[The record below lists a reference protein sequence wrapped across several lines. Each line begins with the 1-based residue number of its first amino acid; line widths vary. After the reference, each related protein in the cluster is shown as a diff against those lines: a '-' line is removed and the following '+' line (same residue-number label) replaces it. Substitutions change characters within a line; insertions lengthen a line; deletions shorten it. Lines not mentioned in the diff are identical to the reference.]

1 MLKIVKKQ
9 GKIVRAFRLGDEH
22 PVLSELIAVSKIKK
36 VDECTYEVFS
46 QEAVKAASG
55 HGQLATVGDW
65 IRIDGA
71 GFPYPCKNEWFQ
83 QNFRH
88 IEGDDYKQI
97 PKVLSAWT
105 ADQPIF
111 PEIEYLIQ
119 KKGLVLDKEHPDK
132 YFQAILW
139 GNPEVA
145 AKDAVLVFYSIEYG
159 KDGTIVDADYN
170 FVQKNEFE
178 RTYDIA
184 TCYEVQ

>member
-9 GKIVRAFRLGDEH
+9 GKIVQAYRLGEKH
-22 PVLSELIAVSKIKK
+22 SVLEKLIEEKKIKK
-36 VDECTYEVFS
+36 INETSYEIFS
-46 QEAVKAASG
+46 QEAIQAASG
-55 HGQLATVGDW
+55 HGQLANVGDW

-83 QNFRH
+83 QNLRH
-88 IEGDDYKQI
+88 IEEDDYEQI

-105 ADQPIF
+105 AEQPMC

-119 KKGLVLDKEHPDK
+119 EKGLVLDKEHPEK

-139 GNPEVA
+139 GNPEAA
-145 AKDAVLVFYSIEYG
+145 AKDAVLVFYNIEYG
-159 KDGTIVDADYN
+159 KDGTVVDADYN

-178 RTYDIA
+178 RTYD
-184 TCYEVQ
+184 QL

>member
-9 GKIVRAFRLGDEH
+9 GKIVQAYRVGDNH
-22 PVLSELIAVSKIKK
+22 SVLEKMIEEKKIKK
-36 VDECTYEVFS
+36 INETSYEIFS
-46 QEAVKAASG
+46 QEAIQAASG
-55 HGQLATVGDW
+55 HGQLANVGDW

-83 QNFRH
+83 QNLRH
-88 IEGDDYKQI
+88 IEGDDYEQI

-105 ADQPIF
+105 ADQPIS

-139 GNPEVA
+139 GNPEAA

-159 KDGTIVDADYN
+159 KDGTVVDADYN
-170 FVQKNEFE
+170 FVQKDEFE
-178 RTYDIA
+178 RTYDKL
-184 TCYEVQ
+184 